1 MAAQVVAAIFAAVA
15 VSSEMRT
22 TLIVDPDLGTVARIA
37 AYICAEREAAAAE
50 EPDAAP
56 APAPKE
62 DVPDDLFDEE
72 E

>member
-1 MAAQVVAAIFAAVA
+1 MD
-15 VSSEMRT
+15 EE
-22 TLIVDPDLGTVARIA
+22 PD
-37 AYICAEREAAAAE
+37 AAE
-50 EPDAAP
+50 EPADAAP